1 MAFCG
6 IFKAVILHI
15 YMPLLLSVQTLVEF
29 VRGVDKQ
36 KKTVQNL
43 VLTQSSVRVLFEDY
57 WFSCSSFMSIS
68 SPAAS

>member
-43 VLTQSSVRVLFEDY
+43 VLTQSSVRVFFDVY
-57 WFSCSSFMSIS
+57 
-68 SPAAS
+68 

>member
-15 YMPLLLSVQTLVEF
+15 YMPLLLSAQTLVEF

-43 VLTQSSVRVLFEDY
+43 VLTQSSVRVLFDVY

>member
-6 IFKAVILHI
+6 IFWAFILHI
-15 YMPLLLSVQTLVEF
+15 HVSLLLSVQTLVEF

-43 VLTQSSVRVLFEDY
+43 VLTQSSVRVLFDVY

>member
-6 IFKAVILHI
+6 IFKAFILHI
-15 YMPLLLSVQTLVEF
+15 HVPLLLSVQTFVEF

-43 VLTQSSVRVLFEDY
+43 VLTQSSVRVFFDVY

>member
-1 MAFCG
+1 MAFCS

-15 YMPLLLSVQTLVEF
+15 HMPWLLSVQTLVEF

-43 VLTQSSVRVLFEDY
+43 VLTQSSVRVLFNVY

>member
-36 KKTVQNL
+36 KMTVQNL
-43 VLTQSSVRVLFEDY
+43 VLTQSSVRVLFDVY
-57 WFSCSSFMSIS
+57 WFSCSSIMSIS

>member
-15 YMPLLLSVQTLVEF
+15 HVPLLLSVQTLVEF

-43 VLTQSSVRVLFEDY
+43 VLTQSSVRVLFDVY
-57 WFSCSSFMSIS
+57 
-68 SPAAS
+68 

>member
-1 MAFCG
+1 MDFCSIFYAF
-6 IFKAVILHI
+6 ILHI
-15 YMPLLLSVQTLVEF
+15 HVPLLLSVQTLVEF

-43 VLTQSSVRVLFEDY
+43 VLTQSSVRVLFDVY

>member
-15 YMPLLLSVQTLVEF
+15 HAPLLLSVQTLVEF

-43 VLTQSSVRVLFEDY
+43 VLTQSSVRVLFDVY

>member
-15 YMPLLLSVQTLVEF
+15 HVSWLLSVQTLVEF

-43 VLTQSSVRVLFEDY
+43 VLTQSSVRVLFDVY